1 MNEIASDEYIQAVQL
16 NRSIIANAQSA
27 QTSLYEVCKGLK
39 EMRDGKLYKELG
51 YQNFEMYCEQEV
63 GVKRKAAYKYISIVE
78 RLDIDF
84 VHAHGQNIGTEK
96 LYLLSTLSEDERQEI
111 KERVE
116 VEDISTRQ
124 LKAEIDKLKDEN
136 KKAAEYAELR
146 IKSLQARLDDT
157 GNAMRKATAEANGLA
172 EKNSELERQ
181 IKELESRPIEVVAS
195 PVNEETEK
203 IKQECADL
211 RSALSEQKSAY
222 EKRLAESV
230 PQAPQKRT
238 DETAVFKAYFTAAYH
253 AFQDLVG
260 FVKQA
265 ENKTI
270 MQEKVK
276 QLTDTVI
283 QSMEA

>member
-1 MNEIASDEYIQAVQL
+1 MSNELSAEYIRAHELDV
-16 NRSIIANAQSA
+16 RIKTSA
-27 QTSLYEVCKGLK
+27 QLAQKSLYDMCKCLK

-51 YQNFEMYCEQEV
+51 YKNYEEYCETEV
-63 GVKRKAAYKYISIVE
+63 GIKRRNAYRYISIIE
-78 RLDIDF
+78 NMNPDF
-84 VHAHGQNIGTEK
+84 VQATAQNIGTEK
-96 LYLLSTLSEDERQEI
+96 LYLLSTLSEYERHEI

-116 VEDISTRQ
+116 VEDITTRQ

-136 KKAAEYAELR
+136 KKAAENAESR
-146 IKSLQARLDDT
+146 IKALQTRLDDT

-172 EKNSELERQ
+172 EKNIELERQ

-211 RSALSEQKSAY
+211 RSALNEQKAAY
-222 EKRLAESV
+222 EKRLAESS
-230 PQAPQKRT
+230 PHIQK

-265 ENKTI
+265 ENKAM
-270 MQEKVK
+270 MQEKVR
-276 QLTDTVI
+276 QLTDTVM

>member
-1 MNEIASDEYIQAVQL
+1 MNEVVSDEYIQAVQL
-16 NRSIIANAQSA
+16 NRSIIANAQAA

-39 EMRDGKLYKELG
+39 KMRDGKLYKELG
-51 YQNFEMYCEQEV
+51 YKNFEEYCETEV
-63 GVKRKAAYKYISIVE
+63 GISRKQCYKYIAIVE
-78 RLDIDF
+78 RLGDDF
-84 VHAHGQNIGTEK
+84 VAPGRQNLGVKK

-116 VEDISTRQ
+116 VEDVTTRQ

-136 KKAAEYAELR
+136 KKVAENAESR
-146 IKSLQARLDDT
+146 IIALQTRLDDT

-203 IKQECADL
+203 IKQECDSL
-211 RSALSEQKSAY
+211 RIAISEQKAAY
-222 EKRLAESV
+222 EKRLAEAL
-230 PQAPQKRT
+230 PQIQK

-270 MQEKVK
+270 MQEKVR
-276 QLTDTVI
+276 QLTDTVM
-283 QSMEA
+283 QSIEA